1 MDVILR
7 KADLADAQLLWQMQV
22 ESFRKTYETYRDDET
37 TPYLE
42 KMERTV
48 QRINEPVT
56 SYYVIEADG
65 APVGG
70 IRVRDYGT
78 ENPKVLGPLYV
89 LPECRGKGIAQKAIK
104 LAEDIHGKEN
114 WLLDTILQEKGNCRL
129 YEKMG
134 YRQTGISQI
143 VNERMTLVL
152 YKK

>member
-22 ESFRKTYETYRDDET
+22 ESFRKTYETYRDDQT

-78 ENPKVLGPLYV
+78 EKPRCWDRCMC
-89 LPECRGKGIAQKAIK
+89 CRKCAVKALRRRPSGWLKTSTAGKTGCWIPFCRKKAI
-104 LAEDIHGKEN
+104 AACMRRWVIG
-114 WLLDTILQEKGNCRL
+114 
-129 YEKMG
+129 
-134 YRQTGISQI
+134 RQAYPKSS
-143 VNERMTLVL
+143 MSA
-152 YKK
+152 

>member
-48 QRINEPVT
+48 QRINEPAT